1 MKKYRQ
7 FFIYVALVVGVLFT
21 ALVVSVFM
29 FKERIIRQFIS
40 EANKQLSTPVKV
52 GKLDVSIIKH
62 FPRLSIVLNDVY
74 VEDSHPGNYPLF
86 TARQLSF
93 VMHPYEVYKGI
104 YNIREIHIE
113 NSETNLKI
121 DGDGRNN
128 YTVLKESKASNGAAT
143 LTLELH
149 DVVLKNTRVH
159 YLDLN
164 SKEDLVFRSD
174 NLNAAI
180 AANGDLYR
188 IVADGHVLTESI
200 SIRGRS
206 YLAGKSFEVESE
218 LLYDDDLKKLD
229 IDPSVLT
236 LERTSFSVSGQYE
249 WKEKSIIDLKVD
261 GQDTDIQTILSLLPE
276 SVSNDL
282 RKYRSEG
289 GVYFN
294 AHLKG
299 EMSRDVNP
307 SLNIDFG
314 FSDATIFHPEYKTK
328 ITGANMTGNFKSRDF
343 MELSGAKLSL
353 SNITGRLNGE
363 PFKGNL
369 SLANF
374 DNPDIAADF
383 QGKLDAASLMGFYP
397 LQDLQNV
404 SGSLTANISLKG
416 KISLLKNRNTANQ
429 VLTRGT
435 IDLDKISFNYGK
447 KNIPLRSLSGN
458 LQFSNNDLAL
468 SNVSATFGNSDYLL
482 NGFFKNVITFLLF
495 EDQPIGIEA
504 DLKSGFLDVD
514 ELFSFAYNSGGGRGT
529 SSGYQFGIS
538 KNIYLNFNCDVRKL
552 RYKRFQGA
560 NIKGDLLVK
569 NKVAVSRNLT
579 LETMGGNLT
588 LSGIVDANNVK
599 AIDVVCT
606 SKLNG
611 IDADSV
617 FYVFENFDQDF
628 IRDKHLKGD
637 VSADVNF
644 ELSLNENL
652 RLYPETLVADIG
664 AVIRNGQ
671 LNNFEPLKKLSKYVD
686 DEGLSKLRFSDLKN
700 DIHIEN
706 KTVYIPQMLVT
717 SNVTSLRISGTHT
730 FDQRID
736 YRIVTPLRGRRQDRD
751 AEFVKAVELDD
762 SGQTRLF
769 LKIVGTTDEY
779 KVLYDTEAVKNKIAS
794 DLKREVKELKDAFK
808 KKETETRKEIELQE
822 DEYFEWSE

>member
-1 MKKYRQ
+1 M
-7 FFIYVALVVGVLFT
+7 GVLFT
-21 ALVVSVFM
+21 ALVVSVFL
-29 FKERIIRQFIS
+29 FKERIIRQFIA
-40 EANKQLSTPVKV
+40 EANKQLSTPVRV
-52 GKLDVSIIKH
+52 GELDVSIIRH

-74 VEDSHPGNYPLF
+74 IEDSHPGNYPLF

-104 YNIREIHIE
+104 YNIRGIHIE
-113 NSETNLKI
+113 DSETNLKI

-128 YTVLKESKASNGAAT
+128 YTVLKETEEQSAGAAR

-159 YLDLN
+159 YLDLK
-164 SKEDLVFRSD
+164 SKEDLVFRSEA
-174 NLNAAI
+174 LNASI

-188 IVADGHVLTESI
+188 IAAEGHVLTESI
-200 SIRGRS
+200 SIRGRT

-218 LLYDDDLKKLD
+218 LLYDDNLKKLD

-236 LERTSFSVSGQYE
+236 LERTSFAVSGQYE
-249 WKEKSIIDLKVD
+249 WKDKSMIDLQVD
-261 GQDTDIQTILSLLPE
+261 GRETDIQTILSLLPE

-289 GVYFN
+289 GVYFK
-294 AHLKG
+294 AHLRG
-299 EMSRDVNP
+299 EMSRKVNP
-307 SLNIDFG
+307 ALDIDFG
-314 FSDATIFHPEYKTK
+314 FTDATIFHPEYKTK
-328 ITGANMTGNFKSRDF
+328 ITDANMTGVFKSRDF
-343 MELSGAKLSL
+343 MDLSGAKLSL

-369 SLANF
+369 SLTNF

-383 QGKLDAASLMGFYP
+383 HGKLDAASLMGFYP
-397 LQDLQNV
+397 LQGLQNV
-404 SGSLTANISLKG
+404 SGSLTANISLNG
-416 KISLLKNRNTANQ
+416 RISLLKNRNTASQ

-435 IDLDKISFNYGK
+435 IDLDKISFDYGK
-447 KNIPLRSLSGN
+447 KNIPLRSLTGN

-514 ELFSFAYNSGGGRGT
+514 ELFSFAYTSEGGREK
-529 SSGYQFGIS
+529 SGYRFEIS
-538 KNIYLNFNCDVRKL
+538 KNIYLNFNCDVRRL
-552 RYKRFQGA
+552 RYKRFHGA

-569 NKVAVSRNLT
+569 NKVAVSRNLA

-588 LSGIVDANNVK
+588 LSGIVDANNIK
-599 AIDVVCT
+599 AIDVVCS

-686 DEGLSKLRFSDLKN
+686 DEGLSQLRFSDLKN

-736 YRIVTPLRGRRQDRD
+736 YRIVTPLRGKRQDRD

-779 KVLYDTEAVKNKIAS
+779 KVLYDTEAVKNKIAA

-808 KKETETRKEIELQE
+808 KKETEKKKEIELQE